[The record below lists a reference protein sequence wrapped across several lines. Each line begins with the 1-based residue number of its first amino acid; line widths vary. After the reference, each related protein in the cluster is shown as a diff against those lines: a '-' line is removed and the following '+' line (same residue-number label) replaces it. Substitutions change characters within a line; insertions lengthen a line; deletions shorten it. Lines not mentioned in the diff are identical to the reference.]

1 MKNKFVASVAG
12 LLLSVVVG
20 SQPVIAAGTYGPTAA
35 QETLWSISSRLR
47 PTYTVSTQ
55 QVMLAIR
62 AKNPQ
67 SFTASNINAL
77 KKGSVLKLPSLA
89 EIEQLN
95 RTQALHTARQH
106 NSNWS
111 ASTKPV
117 ASKPNNKATPARV
130 AAQPRKATLANARK
144 TQKYLKHEISSLRI
158 QLKSEQSRSAKLTA
172 QIKALQASG
181 KNPAGSSADLDKL
194 RLEVTDLKAVLEE
207 KNNHIQNLQA
217 SLKEASD
224 AIKRQYADN
233 QVLQEK
239 LKAAIPG
246 LTPPAPSKAGEK
258 PQLTL
263 SGVGNQTPA
272 TATDGKP
279 PVFTDQLGSS
289 PNAVPLK
296 SLLAQQQQQ
305 APVVE
310 EPQAAPT
317 QQPVAQ
323 TGVPDKGQAS
333 TKGNTPSRLSLII
346 ALISLLFILAL
357 LWRAFSQQRTL
368 RRETDSYAPSDTP
381 DTIRT
386 AANDPITLTQQKP
399 DGRQEPDIAF

>member
-1 MKNKFVASVAG
+1 MKNKFIASVAG
-12 LLLSVVVG
+12 LLLSVMVG
-20 SQPVIAAGTYGPTAA
+20 SQPAVAVDAYGPTAA
-35 QETLWSISSRLR
+35 QETLWSISSSLR
-47 PTYTVSTQ
+47 PTYAVSTQ

-95 RTQALHTARQH
+95 RIQALHTARQH

-117 ASKPNNKATPARV
+117 ASKPNNKASPARITP
-130 AAQPRKATLANARK
+130 QPRKATLANASK
-144 TQKYLKHEISSLRI
+144 TQKYLKHEISSLRT

-181 KNPAGSSADLDKL
+181 KSPAGSSADLDKL

-217 SLKEASD
+217 SLKEASE

-239 LKAAIPG
+239 LKSAIPG

-263 SGVGNQTPA
+263 SGVGNQTSA
-272 TATDGKP
+272 TDTDGKP

-289 PNAVPLK
+289 PSAVPLK
-296 SLLAQQQQQ
+296 SLLAQQQQ

-310 EPQAAPT
+310 EPQVAPT
-317 QQPVAQ
+317 QQPIAQ
-323 TGVPDKGQAS
+323 TGTPDNGQS
-333 TKGNTPSRLSLII
+333 SGSKGNTPSRLSLII

-357 LWRAFSQQRTL
+357 LWRAFSQQRPL
-368 RRETDSYAPSDTP
+368 RREMDSYTPSDTP
-381 DTIRT
+381 DSIRN
-386 AANDPITLTQQKP
+386 AANDPITLTPQKP